1 MFFLFYIPNPSQDFH
16 IINDYT
22 VPQNA
27 QMKMIIIFETN
38 HIVRGIGMKKSMF
51 LKLVGILAVLT
62 LMLVAC
68 SDPNNE
74 VKESNEA
81 SQESKSTE
89 TNASEEAA
97 KTTVEITDAHGTV
110 TVPVNPKNVVALDN
124 RTFETLADWNIDLVA
139 VPKDVMPSDS
149 PYVKDD
155 SVQNVGN
162 HREPNLEI
170 IAAANPELVI
180 IGQRFAGY
188 YEDIKKIV
196 PNAAVIDLNV
206 DVSEEAATPGENL
219 TNGLKNS
226 TIALGQIFDK
236 NEEANQLVADFD
248 KVIENAKSAYNGT
261 DTIMSVIVAGG
272 NIGFSAP
279 HSGRVWGPMYEIFGW
294 VPALEVADATSDH
307 QGDEVS
313 VEAIAQ
319 SNPDWLFVLD
329 RDAATSSATD
339 SVPAQDVID
348 HSPALQ
354 NTTSVSKGQIVYA
367 PADTYTNESIQ
378 TYIELF
384 ENLANTLAK

>member
-1 MFFLFYIPNPSQDFH
+1 
-16 IINDYT
+16 
-22 VPQNA
+22 
-27 QMKMIIIFETN
+27 
-38 HIVRGIGMKKSMF
+38 MKKSMF
-51 LKLVGILAVLT
+51 LKFVGIIAVLT

-68 SDPNNE
+68 SDS
-74 VKESNEA
+74 SNKS
-81 SQESKSTE
+81 SQESKSNE
-89 TNASEEAA
+89 DNGSKEVA
-97 KTTVEITDAHGTV
+97 KPATVEITDAHGTV

-124 RTFETLADWNIDLVA
+124 RTFETLADWKIDLVA
-139 VPKDVMPSDS
+139 VPKDVMPADS

-155 SVQNVGN
+155 SVKNIGN

-170 IAAANPELVI
+170 IAAANPDLVI
-180 IGQRFAGY
+180 VGQRFAGY
-188 YEDIKKIV
+188 YEDIKKLV

-219 TNGLKNS
+219 VNGLKNS

-236 NEEANQLVADFD
+236 NEEAKQVVADFD

-261 DTIMSVIVAGG
+261 DKVMSVIVGG
-272 NIGFSAP
+272 GDIGFSAP

-294 VPALEVADATSDH
+294 APALEVADSTSDH
-307 QGDEVS
+307 KGDEVS

-329 RDAATSSATD
+329 RDAAISGEENA
-339 SVPAQDVID
+339 VPAQDVIANA
-348 HSPALQ
+348 PALQ
-354 NTTSVSKGQIVYA
+354 KTTAVSKKHIIYA